1 MPGRAAG
8 GTGSGRK
15 RWGWAALM
23 AGAFLAGLLLVGVV
37 LIRAPDAERSTG
49 DNLAG
54 SPAVIPAPSAP
65 SDNGAAGPAGQVS
78 GSRLAIVVDG
88 LGYDPVWDAEW
99 LAFPERITVSV
110 LPYGPSSKS
119 FAASARTHG
128 FGVILHV
135 PMEPEGA
142 VADRTQPFLL
152 RRGMTPEEIAD
163 RFARMAADVP
173 QANGASNHMGSA
185 FTSDPTAM
193 AAFAQALK
201 GKGFF
206 FVDSVTSA
214 GTVGSISM
222 KQAGVP
228 VLRRDVFFDVGD
240 QPEEMRRQWAAA
252 IAFAK
257 ERGEAVLMCHARR
270 ETRKALLELI
280 PQLGKEGIRPV
291 TVEDLLAHP
300 SVTAQNVSGPPSAPR

>member
-1 MPGRAAG
+1 MPGTAAG

-37 LIRAPDAERSTG
+37 LIRAPEVERPTG
-49 DNLAG
+49 GNLAN
-54 SPAVIPAPSAP
+54 SPAAIPPSSVP
-65 SDNGAAGPAGQVS
+65 SDNGAVGPAPGPP
-78 GSRLAIVVDG
+78 GPRLAIVVDD
-88 LGYDPVWDAEW
+88 LGYDPVRDAEW
-99 LAFPERITVSV
+99 LDFPERISVSV
-110 LPYGPSSKS
+110 LPHGPSSKS

-142 VADRTQPFLL
+142 VADRTEPFLL

-173 QANGASNHMGSA
+173 QANGASSHMGSA
-185 FTSDPTAM
+185 FTSDLAAM

-206 FVDSVTSA
+206 FVDSVTTA
-214 GTVGSISM
+214 GTVGSM
-222 KQAGVP
+222 AMEQAGVP
-228 VLRRDVFFDVGD
+228 ATRRDVFLDDDGR
-240 QPEEMRRQWAAA
+240 PEEMRRQWAAA
-252 IAFAK
+252 IALAK
-257 ERGEAVLMCHARR
+257 ERGEAVLLCHSRR
-270 ETRKALLELI
+270 ETRQALLELL
-280 PQLGKEGIRPV
+280 PQLRREGIRPV
-291 TVEDLLAHP
+291 TVEELLAHP
-300 SVTAQNVSGPPSAPR
+300 SGTAREH